1 MSAAAKVDLD
11 HEDGDMNAILAD
23 EISMAPVN
31 GCPDPYYR
39 TCCGKVH
46 VETAAKYIA
55 IVSLVFQLTA
65 MLYSVMFMVASR
77 APLPPLWMLVLQIA
91 LYGIGIYSYIAI
103 LIALNKR
110 VARYY
115 WPFLIY
121 NGLAV
126 ASTLIAGVALFVVF
140 IKYHDKYPD
149 KQMVVIVAVIIA
161 SSFGQ
166 FLLCSW
172 MEMVVY
178 KAYKF
183 MLYHHNG
190 SHNRMM
196 QYNNQIFS
204 DDPIKV

>member
-11 HEDGDMNAILAD
+11 HEEEDRNAILAD
-23 EISMAPVN
+23 EISMTPVY
-31 GCPDPYYR
+31 GQPDPHYR

-46 VETAAKYIA
+46 VETASKYIA

-65 MLYSVMFMVASR
+65 MLYSVMFIVASR
-77 APLPPLWMLVLQIA
+77 TPLPSLWMLVLQIT
-91 LYGIGIYSYIAI
+91 LYGIGIYSYVAI

-110 VARYY
+110 IARYY
-115 WPFLIY
+115 WPFLMY

-126 ASTLIAGVALFVVF
+126 VTISIAGVAIVVLF
-140 IKYHDKYPD
+140 IKYYDQFQD
-149 KQMVVIVAVIIA
+149 KQMVVMMAVFIA

-166 FLLCSW
+166 LLLHAW

-196 QYNNQIFS
+196 HYNNQI
-204 DDPIKV
+204 